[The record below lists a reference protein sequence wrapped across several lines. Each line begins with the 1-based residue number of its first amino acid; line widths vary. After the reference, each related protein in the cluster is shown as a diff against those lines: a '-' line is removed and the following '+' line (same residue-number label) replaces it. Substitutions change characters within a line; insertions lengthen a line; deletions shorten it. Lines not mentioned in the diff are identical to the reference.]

1 VGITPGRRRDRRRAG
16 ILAEAERL
24 GMTIESLL
32 FILLGLALGYY
43 VTAHWFVSGGKPA

>member
-1 VGITPGRRRDRRRAG
+1 VDSLVYRRRDRSSAG
-16 ILAEAERL
+16 ILSEAERR
-24 GMTIESLL
+24 GMTIEGLL

>member
-1 VGITPGRRRDRRRAG
+1 VGIARRGRGDRRRAG
-16 ILAEAERL
+16 ILSEAERG

-43 VTAHWFVSGGKPA
+43 ATAHFLLSGGKPA

>member
-1 VGITPGRRRDRRRAG
+1 VGLASRGRGDRRRAG
-16 ILAEAERL
+16 VLQETERG

-43 VTAHWFVSGGKPA
+43 ATAHFLLSGGKPA